1 MHSRIVIG
9 LVALGAVGAASGTRA
24 DPATESRSPQVQLDL
39 GLAVIAAGYEHP
51 IGRRLAIQGEAFIFG
66 TYFLPW
72 FDAGDDVVGAGAG
85 VRATWFRS
93 PGARGLYVAPFV
105 RVARVSGELES
116 GEASGAGAAISG
128 GAFAGWAFRLTRK
141 LDLRIGGGVQY
152 MHFDAGALSASTP
165 FVALD
170 AVVGYRL

>member
-1 MHSRIVIG
+1 MHSRIVIS
-9 LVALGAVGAASGTRA
+9 LVALGAMGMVSGTRA
-24 DPATESRSPQVQLDL
+24 EPTSEPRSSQVQLDL
-39 GLAVIAAGYEHP
+39 GLAVIGAGYEHP

-93 PGARGLYVAPFV
+93 PGGHGLYVAPFV
-105 RVARVSGELES
+105 RVARVSGELDN
-116 GEASGAGAAISG
+116 GNASGAGAAISS
-128 GAFAGWAFRLTRK
+128 GAFVGWALHLTRK
-141 LDLRIGGGVQY
+141 LDLRLGGGVQY
-152 MHFDAGALSASTP
+152 IHFDTGSLSASTP

>member
-9 LVALGAVGAASGTRA
+9 LAALGMVGTPSAAEA
-24 DPATESRSPQVQLDL
+24 DPATEAGRSQVQLDL

-51 IGRRLAIQGEAFIFG
+51 VGGRLAIQGEAFVFG
-66 TYFLPW
+66 KYFLPW

-105 RVARVSGELES
+105 RIARVSGELDG

-128 GAFAGWAFRLTRK
+128 GAFVGWAFRPTRK

-152 MHFDAGALSASTP
+152 IHFDAGSLSASTP